1 MTVVHDDP
9 RRARRERAFDG
20 RVRLRRHQAPEPA
33 VFRGERR
40 RGGIGLGLV
49 NNAGDPFHVDR
60 DVDAHGSK
68 LSAVFTLHYKV
79 LDKLPTV
86 AQLDAMVAPK
96 PLHDRALDNLRFIR
110 QTMERAGAFTAVP
123 GWGQVAVG
131 ATALAAA
138 WLAARQTTPELW
150 LAVWLGEA
158 IVAFV
163 IGGSAMVRKA
173 YAVNDPILSG
183 PGRRFGLSFLPPMVV
198 GGLLTVALYRAGLWR
213 TLPGTWLLLYGTG
226 FVTGGA
232 FSVRI
237 VPVMGICFM
246 LAGSAAL
253 FGPAWGNFLMAA
265 GFGGLHIVFGMIIA
279 RRYGG

>member
-1 MTVVHDDP
+1 
-9 RRARRERAFDG
+9 
-20 RVRLRRHQAPEPA
+20 
-33 VFRGERR
+33 
-40 RGGIGLGLV
+40 
-49 NNAGDPFHVDR
+49 
-60 DVDAHGSK
+60 
-68 LSAVFTLHYKV
+68 
-79 LDKLPTV
+79 
-86 AQLDAMVAPK
+86 MVAPR

-110 QTMERAGAFTAVP
+110 QTMERAGSFTAVP

-138 WLAARQTTPELW
+138 WLAARQSTAELW

-158 IVAFV
+158 IVALV
-163 IGGSAMVRKA
+163 IGGSTMVRKA

-213 TLPGTWLLLYGTG
+213 ALPGTWLLLYGAG

-237 VPVMGICFM
+237 VPALGVALIAFG
-246 LAGSAAL
+246 AAAL
-253 FGPAWGNFLMAA
+253 FAPPAWGDWFMAA
-265 GFGGLHIVFGMIIA
+265 GFGAAHLGFGALIA
-279 RRYGG
+279 WRHGG